1 MPEIET
7 TRPETLLP
15 TKVGTT
21 SVEKKL
27 VGYDRVMLPPA
38 GSTEDV
44 LNNSVAKTPPFEAI
58 RSYEAMVRA
67 TSRTCPPALVGW
79 SEQMIST
86 EDDAVAAVVEGG
98 AVDCALVAAA

>member
-58 RSYEAMVRA
+58 RSVEAMVRA
-67 TSRTCPPALVGW
+67 TFLTCPPALVLESGW
-79 SEQMIST
+79 GEQT
-86 EDDAVAAVVEGG
+86 DG
-98 AVDCALVAAA
+98 ALVTAA